1 MWGLR
6 RRGSR
11 ADARA
16 IKTTRECDECGQSV
30 KPPLKSQYYLQDILW
45 CLQGLDKDKTG
56 RVGPGGSRGSGRD
69 KGLKW
74 RKGRERIR
82 GRGGVSAISPLSFLH
97 PKPLPQPAYHPLISL
112 LHTLTLPVIVLFPF
126 HFSSRLLLLF
136 SPHLTLLYSPP
147 LSFLS
152 PGTTTASVNTSRV

>member
-45 CLQGLDKDKTG
+45 CLQGLDKDKSG
-56 RVGPGGSRGSGRD
+56 RGGSGGLGRD

-74 RKGRERIR
+74 RKGRGRIR
-82 GRGGVSAISPLSFLH
+82 RGGVSAISPLSFLH
-97 PKPLPQPAYHPLISL
+97 LKPLPPPAYHPLISL

-126 HFSSRLLLLF
+126 HFSSQLLLLLL
-136 SPHLTLLYSPP
+136 SLPLLTLP
-147 LSFLS
+147 
-152 PGTTTASVNTSRV
+152 